1 MIRNESLLPLL
12 LVSIV
17 GSTALTVIPAQLSYS
32 SSAEETINEDQQGEP
47 AGDGEE
53 PVNDEPVDEPEPESQ
68 TSSDDLPTSDEQ
80 EETIVMQR
88 SGEPQAER
96 EICVTNAKGQKFCY
110 EELKPDEACMK
121 PINAEDPPIC
131 PPPKTEGIVN
141 ETSGDTN
148 IPFDGQMET
157 IANPTG
163 DTVSEGIAI
172 SEKGKPADCLV
183 KKTKC

>member
-1 MIRNESLLPLL
+1 MIRNMSLLWLL

-17 GSTALTVIPAQLSYS
+17 GSTVSTIIPIQLSYS
-32 SSAEETINEDQQGEP
+32 SSAEETSDEDQQGEP
-47 AGDGEE
+47 AGGEE
-53 PVNDEPVDEPEPESQ
+53 PVDEEPVDGPEPESQ

-80 EETIVMQR
+80 EETLVVQG

-110 EELKPDEACMK
+110 KELKPDEACMK

-131 PPPKTEGIVN
+131 PPPRTEGIVN
-141 ETSGDTN
+141 ETLGDTN
-148 IPFDGQMET
+148 NPLDGQMET
-157 IANPTG
+157 IVNPTG

-172 SEKGKPADCLV
+172 GEKGKPADCLV